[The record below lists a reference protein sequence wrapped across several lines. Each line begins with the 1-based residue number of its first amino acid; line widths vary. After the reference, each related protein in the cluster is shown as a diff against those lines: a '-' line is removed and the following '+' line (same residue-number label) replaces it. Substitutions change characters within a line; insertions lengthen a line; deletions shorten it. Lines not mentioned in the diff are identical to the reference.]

1 MTAGPLPNST
11 WLLVGQDEILRGM
24 RTGLQAKSDP
34 WAWLYLVCAAVGVIL
49 LLALAKRFLQRR
61 TEAPVIPQRDFLAEA
76 MVELD
81 LSAQE
86 RQDLERVAL
95 RARLEQPA
103 AMLFSPANLAH
114 ALKRAFTES
123 MDSALQQRLS
133 GLALKLF
140 GEPLPTSSAR

>member
-1 MTAGPLPNST
+1 MTASPLPVST

-34 WAWLYLVCAAVGVIL
+34 WAWLYLVFAAIGVIL

-61 TEAPVIPQRDFLAEA
+61 TEPPVIPQRDFLAEA
-76 MVELD
+76 IAELD
-81 LSAQE
+81 LSTQE

-123 MDSALQQRLS
+123 MDSALEQRLS
-133 GLALKLF
+133 RLALKLF
-140 GEPLPTSSAR
+140 GEPLPTLSAR